1 MTRYRRGEEGGVYPV
16 FLVAFMVVIAM
27 AAVLMHV
34 GKAGDMRT
42 RAQTAADAAALG
54 AAAEIRDRA
63 LDYLVQ
69 GVIPWAGYSPQTTPE
84 AARRY
89 AKRNDATVTHIDHRG
104 IFANYA
110 VVDVRG
116 DERLQGIFEKFRGGR
131 AEADAIAKVEFPSCT
146 PFPLG
151 DPLAKKPPPITGLLC
166 DGSFVPIGSSPRA
179 WLRLFTIKLVAK
191 APPKVPFAVGPIG
204 TGGPVTA
211 SPGSADLCAQVG
223 FNAGFRER
231 NLLILAVA
239 IALAESSCNP
249 TAQNTN
255 TNGTGDFGLWQIN
268 SIHGYPLSCLY
279 NAQCNANAAYR
290 IYSDSGNFLPWCTY
304 EKPACGG
311 VGNGSYREHMDE
323 AAAAVARLGK

>member
-1 MTRYRRGEEGGVYPV
+1 MKRYQRGEEGGVYPV

-54 AAAEIRDRA
+54 AVAEIRDRA
-63 LDYLVQ
+63 LGLLVQ
-69 GVIPWAGYSPQTTPE
+69 GVIPWAGYSPETTPD

-89 AKRNDATVTHIDHRG
+89 AKRNEATVTHVDHRG

-116 DERLQGIFEKFRGGR
+116 DERLQGIFDRFRDGR
-131 AEADAIAKVEFPSCT
+131 AEAHAIAKVDFPNCT
-146 PFPLG
+146 PFPLA
-151 DPLAKKPPPITGLLC
+151 DPLAEHPASIAGLLC
-166 DGSFVPIGSSPRA
+166 DGSYVPIGSSPRA
-179 WLRLFTIKLVAK
+179 WLRLFTIRLVDK
-191 APPKVPFAVGPIG
+191 APKKVPLAVAPLG
-204 TGGPVTA
+204 TGPQITGP
-211 SPGSADLCAQVG
+211 PGSADLCAQVG

-231 NLLILAVA
+231 SLLITAVA
-239 IALAESSCNP
+239 VALAESSCRP

-290 IYSDSGNFLPWCTY
+290 IYSASGNFLPWCTY

-311 VGNGSYREHMDE
+311 VGNGTYRQHMAE
-323 AAAAVARLGK
+323 ATAAVDRLGK